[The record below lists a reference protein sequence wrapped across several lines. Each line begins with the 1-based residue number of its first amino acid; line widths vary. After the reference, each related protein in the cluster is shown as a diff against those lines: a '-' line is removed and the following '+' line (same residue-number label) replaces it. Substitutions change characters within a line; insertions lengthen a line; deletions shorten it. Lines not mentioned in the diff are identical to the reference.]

1 MASTFQSLPIFFQ
14 SLSARARISSS
25 NPPRSHSSESVSE
38 NAPWSICRPFSVAV
52 NTASN
57 TRAGKLSSVC
67 RQEKSSSE
75 PNSIAIACCGRVS
88 CLGYVLS
95 FIIVCAW
102 GRQLYVTTTGGSS
115 GGNLPTP
122 CGQDCAS
129 PVILC
134 HTSYVGRGL
143 NLERPRRKA
152 NHLRTLHPGHALGAV
167 SKRVGGM
174 IKPRRQTN
182 CSLVQDRASPAQYLP
197 RLLHRARGEFGSYS
211 GGNPLF
217 QKC

>member
-38 NAPWSICRPFSVAV
+38 NAPWSICRPSSVAV
-52 NTASN
+52 NTASS
-57 TRAGKLSSVC
+57 TRAGKLSPVC
-67 RQEKSSSE
+67 RQESSSSE

-129 PVILC
+129 PVIL
-134 HTSYVGRGL
+134 
-143 NLERPRRKA
+143 
-152 NHLRTLHPGHALGAV
+152 
-167 SKRVGGM
+167 
-174 IKPRRQTN
+174 
-182 CSLVQDRASPAQYLP
+182 LP
-197 RLLHRARGEFGSYS
+197 HFLCRARAKFGKAEAQSEPPKNFAPRPCAWNS
-211 GGNPLF
+211 Q
-217 QKC
+217 QKSRAD